1 MAREGGILAI
11 LMLLLLCFET
21 TQSTTYI
28 VGGDEGWS
36 PIVSMEAWSLQYKF
50 FAGDILVFNYD
61 EQLYNVILVDQNG
74 HDTCTISGNSQ
85 SFHSG
90 HDEIPLS
97 FGANYFIDSN
107 PEDCQNGMKLS
118 INATARPTPP
128 TAAVKTQR
136 LV

>member
-50 FAGDILVFNYD
+50 FAGD
-61 EQLYNVILVDQNG
+61 ILVDQNG